1 MSNLLQRYAKLPIA
15 FHWITLL
22 LIIAVY
28 ACIELRVFYPK
39 GSEIRDGL
47 KHWHYMLG
55 ITLWGLTLIRLAVRW
70 FNPAPPK
77 DSSINTLQRFA
88 ASSVHFLLYALL
100 VIMPLLGWALLSAE
114 GKPLIWFGLQLPSL
128 IGVNEDLAK
137 QLKEIHATMGTFG
150 YFLMGFHALA
160 ALFHHYVKQDNT
172 LLRMLPA
179 RA

>member
-1 MSNLLQRYAKLPIA
+1 MSNLLQRYAKFPMAL
-15 FHWITLL
+15 HWITLL

-39 GSEIRDGL
+39 GTEMRDGL

-55 ITLWGLTLIRLAVRW
+55 ITLWGLTLIRLAVRL

-88 ASSVHFLLYALL
+88 ANAVHFLLYALL
-100 VIMPLLGWALLSAE
+100 IVMPLLGWALLSAE

-128 IGVNEDLAK
+128 IGENKELAT
-137 QLKEIHATMGTFG
+137 QLKEIHATMGAFG
-150 YFLMGFHALA
+150 YFLIGFHALA
-160 ALFHHYVKQDNT
+160 ALFHHYVKHDNT